1 MSALAKQEGAISVAG
16 APRRPAETSY
26 KVYAPCVHKLEG
38 KTARDAEQMARAN
51 VMDRGGISGADRP
64 GGGNAAHS
72 RLLGPLQ
79 FVRRIRSSYPWLH
92 RWTGRAFLIASL
104 IVGCSA
110 LAMSWKMSIGGANE
124 TAATTLYGA
133 FFLIALARACRYV
146 RRREFVLHR
155 EWMIRAYAIGLAV
168 ATIRPIVGGFF
179 RAALARGQQPNAH
192 EFFGT
197 AFWIGFTLHLI
208 AAEAWSNYTRPAMQA
223 STA

>member
-1 MSALAKQEGAISVAG
+1 VQALWTAVVFLALIGLAAATRRTVVLFSPGTLSNAKSPAAG
-16 APRRPAETSY
+16 
-26 KVYAPCVHKLEG
+26 L
-38 KTARDAEQMARAN
+38 DA
-51 VMDRGGISGADRP
+51 GF
-64 GGGNAAHS
+64 AAHRS
-72 RLLGPLQ
+72 LTLAHVLPGMLFMVLGPLQ

-133 FFLIALARACRYV
+133 FFLIALAKAYRYV

-155 EWMIRAYAIGLAV
+155 QWMIRAYAIGLAV

-179 RAALARGQQPNAH
+179 GAALARGQQPNPH

-197 AFWIGFTLHLI
+197 TFWIGFTLHSI
-208 AAEAWSNYTRPAMQA
+208 AAQAWINYTRPAMQA
-223 STA
+223 SAA

>member
-64 GGGNAAHS
+64 GGGNAAH
-72 RLLGPLQ
+72 RALTLAHVLPGMLFMVLGPLQ

-110 LAMSWKMSIGGANE
+110 LAMS
-124 TAATTLYGA
+124 
-133 FFLIALARACRYV
+133 
-146 RRREFVLHR
+146 
-155 EWMIRAYAIGLAV
+155 
-168 ATIRPIVGGFF
+168 
-179 RAALARGQQPNAH
+179 
-192 EFFGT
+192 
-197 AFWIGFTLHLI
+197 
-208 AAEAWSNYTRPAMQA
+208 
-223 STA
+223 

>member
-1 MSALAKQEGAISVAG
+1 MTPSKWLVRTLWTAVVFLALIGLAAATRRTVVLFSPGTLSNAKNPAAG
-16 APRRPAETSY
+16 
-26 KVYAPCVHKLEG
+26 L
-38 KTARDAEQMARAN
+38 DA
-51 VMDRGGISGADRP
+51 GF
-64 GGGNAAHS
+64 AAHRS
-72 RLLGPLQ
+72 LTLAHVLPGMLFMVLGPLQ

-110 LAMSWKMSIGGANE
+110 LAMSWKMSIAGANE

-133 FFLIALARACRYV
+133 FFLIALARAYRYV

-168 ATIRPIVGGFF
+168 ATIRPIVCGFF
-179 RAALARGQQPNAH
+179 GAALARGQQPNPH

-208 AAEAWSNYTRPAMQA
+208 AAEAWINYTRPAMQA
-223 STA
+223 SAA